1 MISLAASLY
10 VVILQPYSKKK
21 KKEKLIRRFRKM
33 IISKNATP
41 LSPKLR
47 AYLTVISNTEIS
59 NGDSYLVQLAIPGD
73 ASTA

>member
-1 MISLAASLY
+1 MT
-10 VVILQPYSKKK
+10 
-21 KKEKLIRRFRKM
+21 

-41 LSPKLR
+41 LFPKLR

-59 NGDSYLVQLAIPGD
+59 NGDSHLVQLAIPGD